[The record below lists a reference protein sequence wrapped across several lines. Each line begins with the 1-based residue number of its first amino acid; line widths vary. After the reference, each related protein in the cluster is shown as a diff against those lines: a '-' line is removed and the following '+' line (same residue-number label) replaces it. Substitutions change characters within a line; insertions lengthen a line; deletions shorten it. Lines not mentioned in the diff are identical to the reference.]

1 VNTRIALLLF
11 ALLTLPWRSDAA
23 AAAPREAH
31 GMADTYAIPGVALA
45 WAVLRG
51 TTEATTFVTLR
62 IAADPAAYPFVAVV
76 GIDPFTQQRKP
87 VLPAIA
93 VTGNVDVRVART
105 HFADFPRTELKL
117 YDSAAAA
124 QADAPALVVYYVGV
138 PDTTPELATAPA
150 QDAYL
155 AERIARERTKA
166 GIKGP

>member
-1 VNTRIALLLF
+1 MNARAALLLL
-11 ALLTLPWRSDAA
+11 ALSTWPPPSHAA

-31 GMADTYAIPGVALA
+31 GMADAYAIPGVTLA

-51 TTEATTFVTLR
+51 TTEAMTVVTIR
-62 IAADPAAYPFVAVV
+62 VAVDPARYPFVAVA

-87 VLPAIA
+87 VLPATA
-93 VTGNVDVRVART
+93 VAGSIDVRVARA

-138 PDTTPELATAPA
+138 PDTTPEFATAPA

-155 AERIARERTKA
+155 ADRIARERAKP
-166 GIKGP
+166 GGKGS